1 MPNAFVASRLPPE
14 LPPDRTPESFIG
26 SFSFP
31 AGLPLPPFFLHPH
44 LECLF
49 CGETNCILEILWT
62 LPALLMLPEDRE
74 RLGRVVGCDAD
85 KWIVIID
92 PIPDGM
98 RAFGCDACG
107 VSLYVPTGYGTVG
120 T

>member
-1 MPNAFVASRLPPE
+1 
-14 LPPDRTPESFIG
+14 
-26 SFSFP
+26 
-31 AGLPLPPFFLHPH
+31 
-44 LECLF
+44 
-49 CGETNCILEILWT
+49 
-62 LPALLMLPEDRE
+62 MLPEDRE